1 MYVDY
6 SLVLKSTITFYM
18 TNSLFSFRN
27 QKKRGR
33 KKGSKNRTM
42 SKEKLRKEL
51 AKMKEQAKTKK

>member
-27 QKKRGR
+27 QKKEAERRGLKIEQCL
-33 KKGSKNRTM
+33 KKNLERS
-42 SKEKLRKEL
+42 
-51 AKMKEQAKTKK
+51 